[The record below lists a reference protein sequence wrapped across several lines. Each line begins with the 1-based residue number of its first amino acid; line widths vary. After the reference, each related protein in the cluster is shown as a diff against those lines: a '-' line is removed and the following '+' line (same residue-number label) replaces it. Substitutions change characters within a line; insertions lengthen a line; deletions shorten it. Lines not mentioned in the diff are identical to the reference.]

1 MNNLTLVKCSDEET
15 VGEGDYGRAAQAL
28 DGLSST
34 YWHSQW
40 KNSKAPFPHYLI
52 LDAGRDTT
60 ITGIA
65 LTQSKESAYRARTY
79 RIMTS
84 ADGKSWKT
92 RKSGVF
98 ADDTNPEVDFGMEI
112 TSRYFKLDFLSSYGG
127 DVLAIN
133 EIVFRC
139 PFNMDKMQNAA
150 RVIIQNAGR
159 LGGYRV
165 EDVQPLVEVYDNG
178 NCKDVEVMK
187 EALARFK
194 ELMPLKFGVVNK
206 LQNINT
212 SRCYQIHNA
221 TKGSVLYGQ
230 KEGMQTMF
238 VTDGEENAMDSCA
251 NWYILRSEVY
261 SQYYI
266 CNVGTGLYLSTL
278 NGQLS
283 LTEKPEAIKITA
295 SGQGFKLGNIG
306 IVYNFFD
313 NYSMAPDMDEIYELL
328 LQSEIALHPERE
340 TFIEMPLW
348 DDSYEAIYDL
358 QGRKLSAPKGLNIIQ
373 YGNGTARKILTK

>member
-1 MNNLTLVKCSDEET
+1 
-15 VGEGDYGRAAQAL
+15 
-28 DGLSST
+28 
-34 YWHSQW
+34 
-40 KNSKAPFPHYLI
+40 
-52 LDAGRDTT
+52 
-60 ITGIA
+60 
-65 LTQSKESAYRARTY
+65 
-79 RIMTS
+79 MTS